1 MPSWSTCLVFRLA
14 SIKLLFLKNQSFL
27 SSWRSVRIK
36 EHAIP
41 RSRPLAFIITT
52 ITSLRKKFPSP
63 YPSLPWIERFSIR
76 LWLSLF
82 IGRISCPTFAENNIL
97 HFVFWVAGKG
107 SGIGRLKRQGGSGH
121 EMWKKAQSESPFCL
135 EEVKGKI
142 PHLCLNWGLENR
154 PRNLWSPWC
163 LVLTFIRTNGRNATT
178 RNDGKNNCQQ
188 HESKRGLHD
197 GVIRLNNIQ
206 NLKDNTK

>member
-97 HFVFWVAGKG
+97 HVAFWVAGKG
-107 SGIGRLKRQGGSGH
+107 PGIGRLKRQEDQVMKCERKLNHSLLFV
-121 EMWKKAQSESPFCL
+121 WKKLREKYHTYA
-135 EEVKGKI
+135 
-142 PHLCLNWGLENR
+142 
-154 PRNLWSPWC
+154 
-163 LVLTFIRTNGRNATT
+163 
-178 RNDGKNNCQQ
+178 
-188 HESKRGLHD
+188 
-197 GVIRLNNIQ
+197 
-206 NLKDNTK
+206 